1 MEKEEENN
9 NKNILEEN
17 SEKEENAINENH
29 QNNILE
35 ECPNENNDEQ
45 KEINK
50 NDDIKENNEVKD
62 EENKVEENKEEI
74 LEEIKNKEENN
85 IENQNDNKEE
95 NLKNEKG
102 DNKENNEQ
110 NIINNNLKKDILNEN
125 KENILEENKEK
136 DNVLEENKGNILEEI
151 KENKDNV
158 LEEIKENKDNVLEEI
173 KENND
178 NILEE
183 VKENN
188 DNILEEVKENKDNI
202 LEEIK
207 ENNNNEEIKEVKLDN
222 EENKIIEEGNIKVNK
237 NEENEE
243 ENDEGSEEEN
253 ENKNKIVEEKENI
266 TIKRNLPDS
275 DDYDNSIKVILLGD
289 SYVGKSSLLN
299 RLINNEFSEQQA
311 TIAIESRTYT
321 ISLNEYSIRMQIWDT
336 AGQEKFNSIISN
348 YYKGTD
354 VGIFIYSINKEESFE
369 NVKDWF
375 NVLKEKGNENSISI
389 LLGNKKDL
397 GEKERIVT
405 YKQGKDFAKENKF
418 KFFREIS
425 CKSEEKE
432 EIENIMEIFDEI
444 GKYFYDIFKS
454 RRSASSSADLNY
466 VATASMIALG
476 EKLRKKE
483 NNKGKKCCSK

>member
-158 LEEIKENKDNVLEEI
+158 
-173 KENND
+173 
-178 NILEE
+178 
-183 VKENN
+183 
-188 DNILEEVKENKDNI
+188 

-454 RRSASSSADLNY
+454 RRNASSSADLNY

>member
-1 MEKEEENN
+1 M
-9 NKNILEEN
+9 
-17 SEKEENAINENH
+17 
-29 QNNILE
+29 
-35 ECPNENNDEQ
+35 
-45 KEINK
+45 
-50 NDDIKENNEVKD
+50 
-62 EENKVEENKEEI
+62 
-74 LEEIKNKEENN
+74 
-85 IENQNDNKEE
+85 
-95 NLKNEKG
+95 
-102 DNKENNEQ
+102 
-110 NIINNNLKKDILNEN
+110 
-125 KENILEENKEK
+125 
-136 DNVLEENKGNILEEI
+136 
-151 KENKDNV
+151 
-158 LEEIKENKDNVLEEI
+158 
-173 KENND
+173 
-178 NILEE
+178 
-183 VKENN
+183 
-188 DNILEEVKENKDNI
+188 
-202 LEEIK
+202 
-207 ENNNNEEIKEVKLDN
+207 DN

-243 ENDEGSEEEN
+243 ENDERSEEEN

-454 RRSASSSADLNY
+454 RRNASSSADLNY
-466 VATASMIALG
+466 VATDSMIALG